1 VGRGHAT
8 RPGSDREIDNQEG
21 KTVAKPTTLTST
33 PLIGLESV
41 GKSYN
46 GISVLRDISFEIAPG
61 EIHGL
66 LGENGAGK
74 STLLKILGG
83 AIPADAGHVL
93 FDGIPTR
100 LSSPRDSIAHGV
112 SLISQELAL
121 VPHRTVLEN
130 VFLGGWA
137 NAGGV
142 ATPAVDRRRFD
153 ELSVEIGFDLDPH
166 AQVASLPLG
175 KAQQVEILKA
185 LARGSRV
192 LCLDEPTAALAE
204 AETEQLLAVL
214 RTLAARGTTIV
225 IVSHFL
231 EEVLGIADRVTVL
244 RDGAQIATEDA
255 SGQTADSLVRL
266 MVGREI
272 AALSRTP
279 GPLPEAAAVVLRAE
293 GMTNDRI
300 RDVSLSVREGEILGL
315 AGLVGSGRS
324 ETLRAIFGADR
335 LTSGRVSVSG
345 APVRRATIRRM
356 IDRGLALVP
365 ESRKDEGLVLG
376 RNAAENIAL
385 PSLGRRQLG
394 GILRRRSERAAVDR
408 VVTMVDVRGSVRHV
422 PLAAL
427 SGGNQQK
434 ALFGKWLITP
444 PKIFLIDEP
453 TRGVDIGAKVNIHNL
468 ILDLAAAGTAVIVVS
483 SELEE
488 VMALSHR
495 ILVMRLGRVVAEF
508 PSPADREDIMSAA
521 FL

>member
-1 VGRGHAT
+1 M
-8 RPGSDREIDNQEG
+8 
-21 KTVAKPTTLTST
+21 AKPTVLTST
-33 PLIGLESV
+33 PVIGLEGV

-46 GISVLRDISFEIAPG
+46 GISVLRDVSFQIAPG

-74 STLLKILGG
+74 STLLNILGG
-83 AIPADAGHVL
+83 AVTADAGSVL
-93 FDGIPTR
+93 FDGVPTR

-121 VPHRTVLEN
+121 VPQRTVLEN
-130 VFLGGWA
+130 IFLGGWA
-137 NAGGV
+137 NAAGF
-142 ATPAVDRRRFD
+142 ATPAADRERFD
-153 ELSVEIGFDLDPH
+153 ALCAEIGFDLDPH
-166 AQVASLPLG
+166 ALVASLPLG

-204 AETEQLLAVL
+204 AETEQLLTVL
-214 RTLAARGTTIV
+214 RALAARGTTIV

-231 EEVLGIADRVTVL
+231 EEVLGIADRITVL
-244 RDGAQIATEDA
+244 RDGAQITTDDA
-255 SGQTADSLVRL
+255 SGHTPDSLVRL
-266 MVGREI
+266 MVGRQV

-279 GPLPEAAAVVLRAE
+279 APVPESAPVVLRAE
-293 GMTNDRI
+293 GLTNDRI
-300 RDVSLSVREGEILGL
+300 LDVSLEVRQGEILGL

-335 LTSGRVSVSG
+335 LTSGRISVDG
-345 APVRRATIRRM
+345 VPVRRGTIRRM

-365 ESRKDEGLVLG
+365 ESRKDQGLILG
-376 RNAAENIAL
+376 RHTAENVAL
-385 PSLGRRQLG
+385 PSLGGRQVAGVVRRG
-394 GILRRRSERAAVDR
+394 AERSEVDR
-408 VVTMVDVRGSVRHV
+408 VVTMVDVRGSVRQV
-422 PLAAL
+422 PVGAL

-444 PKIFLIDEP
+444 PKVFLIDEP

>member
-1 VGRGHAT
+1 L
-8 RPGSDREIDNQEG
+8 
-21 KTVAKPTTLTST
+21 AKPAALTTA
-33 PLIGLESV
+33 PIIGLDGV
-41 GKSYN
+41 GKSYS

-74 STLLKILGG
+74 STLLKVLGG
-83 AIPADAGHVL
+83 AITADAGRVL
-93 FDGIPTR
+93 FDSIATR

-121 VPHRTVLEN
+121 LPQRTVLEN

-137 NAGGV
+137 NTAGV
-142 ATPAVDRRRFD
+142 ATPSIDRQQFD
-153 ELSVEIGFDLDPH
+153 TICAEIGFDLDPH
-166 AQVASLPLG
+166 ALVSSLPLG

-204 AETEQLLAVL
+204 AETEQLLTVL

-231 EEVLGIADRVTVL
+231 EEVLGIADRITVL
-244 RDGAQIATEDA
+244 RDGAQITTEDA
-255 SGQTADSLVRL
+255 AGHTTDSLVRL
-266 MVGREI
+266 MVGREVS
-272 AALSRTP
+272 ALSRTP
-279 GPLPEAAAVVLRAE
+279 EPLPSNAPVVLRAD
-293 GMTNDRI
+293 GLTNDRI
-300 RDVSLSVREGEILGL
+300 LDVSLDVRRGEILGL

-324 ETLRAIFGADR
+324 EVIRAIFGADR
-335 LTSGRVSVSG
+335 LASGRISVEG
-345 APVRRATIRRM
+345 VPVRRKTIGRM
-356 IDRGLALVP
+356 IGHGLALVP
-365 ESRKDEGLVLG
+365 ESRKDEGLVL
-376 RNAAENIAL
+376 RRDTAENVAL
-385 PSLGRRQLG
+385 PSLGGRQIG
-394 GILRRRSERAAVDR
+394 GVVRRRLERTAVDR
-408 VVTMVDVRGSVRHV
+408 VVAMVDVRGSVRQV
-422 PLAAL
+422 PLGAL

-434 ALFGKWLITP
+434 ALFAKWLITP
-444 PKIFLIDEP
+444 PRVFLIDEP

>member
-1 VGRGHAT
+1 MG
-8 RPGSDREIDNQEG
+8 
-21 KTVAKPTTLTST
+21 KPTTLTST
-33 PLIGLESV
+33 PVLALDGV

-46 GISVLRDISFEIAPG
+46 GISVLRGISFEIAPG

-83 AIPADAGHVL
+83 AITADAGAVL
-93 FDGIPTR
+93 FDGVPTR

-121 VPHRTVLEN
+121 VPQRTVLEN

-137 NAGGV
+137 NAAGF
-142 ATPAVDRRRFD
+142 ATPAADRRRFD
-153 ELSVEIGFDLDPH
+153 ELCGEVGFDLDPH
-166 AQVASLPLG
+166 ALVASLPLG

-204 AETEQLLAVL
+204 AETEQLLEVL

-231 EEVLGIADRVTVL
+231 EEVLGIADRITVL

-255 SGQTADSLVRL
+255 SAHTSDSLVRL
-266 MVGREI
+266 MVGREVT
-272 AALSRTP
+272 ALSRTP
-279 GPLPEAAAVVLRAE
+279 APLADSAPVVLKAE
-293 GMTNDRI
+293 GLTNDRI
-300 RDVSLSVREGEILGL
+300 LDVSLEVRRGEILGL

-324 ETLRAIFGADR
+324 ETLRALFGADR
-335 LTSGRVSVSG
+335 ITAGRVSVSG
-345 APVRRATIRRM
+345 VPVRRATIRRM

-365 ESRKDEGLVLG
+365 ESRKDEGLVL
-376 RNAAENIAL
+376 RRTTAENIAL
-385 PSLGRRQLG
+385 PSLGGRQIG
-394 GILRRRSERAAVDR
+394 GIVRQGAEASAVDR
-408 VVTMVDVRGSVRHV
+408 VVAMVDVRGSVRHV
-422 PLAAL
+422 PVGAL

-434 ALFGKWLITP
+434 ALFGKWLVTP
-444 PKIFLIDEP
+444 PEVFLIDEP

-495 ILVMRLGRVVAEF
+495 ILVLRAGRVVAEF